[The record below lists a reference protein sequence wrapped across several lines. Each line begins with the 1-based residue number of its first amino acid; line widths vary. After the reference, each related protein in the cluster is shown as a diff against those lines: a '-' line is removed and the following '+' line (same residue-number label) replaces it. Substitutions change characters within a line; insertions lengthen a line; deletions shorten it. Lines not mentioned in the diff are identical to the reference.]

1 MEDQISMRTFV
12 TSSLTDFLQCCIQIL
27 FFRLLLIIALQTLV
41 SSVKI
46 RPELVYSKC
55 QDFFAS
61 VGDSEMFDLNAA
73 CFSHHDTAFH
83 PRGNNMYKRFSFSQ
97 QS

>member
-1 MEDQISMRTFV
+1 MIDRFFAM
-12 TSSLTDFLQCCIQIL
+12 LYPNPFLRQ
-27 FFRLLLIIALQTLV
+27 LLIIALQTLV

-61 VGDSEMFDLNAA
+61 VGDSEMFDLNADGVVTVKELLDLA
-73 CFSHHDTAFH
+73 DELCLIF
-83 PRGNNMYKRFSFSQ
+83 NIRFCPIFQ
-97 QS
+97 F